1 MSVIYLENTG
11 KLYPGLL
18 SSHSGPP
25 VVQIVYKIIT
35 RDSEMKGDILED
47 FTDVQINI
55 KSNSVIAVLKVEI
68 GHKYLQR
75 T

>member
-18 SSHSGPP
+18 SSHSGP
-25 VVQIVYKIIT
+25 VIQIVYKIIT

-75 T
+75 I